1 MPQRDEHL
9 KRAYQ
14 NEKLAEQFARA
25 SDPTCIDWSIAFL
38 FYSALHFVD
47 GYLAGKNCPP
57 LTHYERGQEVEN
69 NGSLAEIRKP
79 YSALQKMSEMARYE
93 IANYAPRDH
102 ERALLLFNQIK
113 EHTLGKIGVKMK

>member
-14 NEKLAEQFARA
+14 NEKLAETFARA
-25 SDPTCIDWSIAFL
+25 SDPTCIDWSIVFL

-47 GYLAGKNCPP
+47 GYLAGKNCHP
-57 LTHYERGQEVEN
+57 LTHYERVQEVEN
-69 NGSLAEIRKP
+69 NGSLAEIRKA

-93 IANYAPRDH
+93 IANYIQRDH
-102 ERALLLFNQIK
+102 EKALQLFNKIK
-113 EHTLGKIGVKMK
+113 QHALGKMGLK